1 MSKTHVL
8 IAVTG
13 GIAAYKACDLVSR
26 LSKGDYEIKIM
37 MTEHATKFI
46 SKLSLEALSHNPVE
60 TDLFDENNEDPI
72 AHISLAKW
80 ADLCIVVPATAN
92 MIAKAVHGIA
102 DDIVSTTLLACTCPK
117 ILCPAMNV
125 HMYENPATQ
134 NNLSLARKQ
143 GFHIIEP
150 VVGHLACNDTGKGKL
165 ASVDTIFET
174 IESLCHKVKFLQGKN
189 VLISAGPTQES
200 LDPVRFIT
208 NHSSGKQGYAIAQVA
223 KDLGAHVTLVSGPC
237 ALEPINGV
245 DTISVT
251 TSQEMYDA
259 MIEKQDHADYIIMA
273 AAVSDYRPEIIYNQK
288 IKKSN
293 EAMSI
298 KFVKNPDILASM
310 GQTKKT
316 HQIICG
322 FAMETQDLEKNA
334 RHKLET
340 KNCDLLVGNNLFT
353 EGAGFQTDTNVVT
366 IFEKDGTQFT
376 LPLSSKQE
384 VAYTILK
391 TMKEI
396 EEGTNA
402 C

>member
-26 LSKGDYEIKIM
+26 LSKGDYEIKVM

-60 TDLFDENNEDPI
+60 ADLFDENNEDPI

-80 ADLCIVVPATAN
+80 ADFCIVVPATAN

-259 MIEKQDHADYIIMA
+259 MIEKQDYADYIIMA